1 MRSGVAA
8 LLALALGLTACQA
21 PDAPA
26 DISSEIPA
34 EDDVDP
40 YASHPREYV
49 LPATV
54 VPLSDVD
61 ENFGIDLTK
70 LNDREVAVVKSA
82 WENYQL
88 VLAGNEPE
96 CPSSFGL
103 SDGGSIMYECGAYDL
118 MRVRGI
124 AGTTEQPRYEYGPML
139 DFLNGHKV
147 ERLRFLTNEE
157 LAQLEAAP

>member
-1 MRSGVAA
+1 M
-8 LLALALGLTACQA
+8 LALALGLTACQA
-21 PDAPA
+21 TDAPA

-40 YASHPREYV
+40 YASQPREYV

-70 LNDREVAVVKSA
+70 LNDREVAVVQSA
-82 WENYQL
+82 WTNYQR

-118 MRVRGI
+118 MRVRGL
-124 AGTTEQPRYEYGPML
+124 AGTMEKPGYEYGPML